1 MTITDEIRRVR
12 LIRRRGNQTI
22 LIPPEFELQGS
33 EAVLRRE
40 KNRLIIEPVVA
51 TPLRSLLAQWEPIDV
66 DWPDIEDPPAEGE
79 SAGRVAVRWRI

>member
-1 MTITDEIRRVR
+1 MTTTDEFRRVR

-40 KNRLIIEPVVA
+40 KHCLIIEPVVA

-66 DWPDIEDPPAEGE
+66 DWPTIEDLPAADE
-79 SAGRVAVRWRI
+79 SARGVSVRRHS